1 MLSLTGWKNPCVR
14 VSGKLLN
21 GTTTIQFEGHS
32 FPTFA
37 DVETYFLEEYG
48 QKWETCKPSYLMP
61 SSSLPTSANVS
72 YCEYIRRTK
81 SQINYRAIQK
91 KKFKL
96 DLIQAKVSLYNH
108 QINGYYAVVDRT
120 QRRFAMYEKYMP
132 MKSALVQ
139 LHQEE
144 RWEELNEL
152 LKPYRSA
159 LWACYKKKLGLCFDK
174 DIFEMTMDILLREG
188 SKTYVRKLRA
198 MVPESHWEP
207 LVITDYKGEPI
218 NYVG

>member
-1 MLSLTGWKNPCVR
+1 M
-14 VSGKLLN
+14 
-21 GTTTIQFEGHS
+21 HS
-32 FPTFA
+32 K
-37 DVETYFLEEYG
+37 DH
-48 QKWETCKPSYLMP
+48 
-61 SSSLPTSANVS
+61 
-72 YCEYIRRTK
+72 
-81 SQINYRAIQK
+81 INYKAIQK
-91 KKFKL
+91 KKIKL

-108 QINGYYAVVDRT
+108 KINGYYAIVDRT

-132 MKSALVQ
+132 MKSTLVQ